1 MWVVLQAAW
10 VRSSQGRISP
20 LMDSSLGAMIIK
32 LVHENKKRSEISWQ
46 TEVPLC
52 ISRFREWRSLL

>member
-20 LMDSSLGAMIIK
+20 LMDSSLGAMFTK
-32 LVHENKKRSEISWQ
+32 LVHENKKG
-46 TEVPLC
+46 
-52 ISRFREWRSLL
+52 